1 MTSLLPSDKTGIAL
15 VYVDEQAAGITRR
28 RCGKGFRFCLPD
40 GKAVTDPVEIQRLRS
55 IGLPPAYRNCWYC
68 LDPNGHLQA
77 TGFDERGRKQYR
89 YHPLFRSQKEDEKF
103 ALCAQFGHTLPRLR
117 ARVEDDLAS
126 RKLTFERTVAAIVRL
141 LDVGLLR
148 VGNEQYAR
156 ENDSYGATT
165 LRTDHAE
172 LRGQKVKLRYRGKSG
187 KEWNRAI
194 TDKALARF
202 VRQVQDLPGQKLFQF
217 VDAQGTPHPVSS
229 SDVNAYIHDV
239 MGGDFS
245 AKHFRTFGAS
255 VVAYAALVAARGN
268 ISLRELTLVVSQA
281 LGNTPAI
288 ARKSYIHPALIDLCQ
303 NGPEAGTD
311 PWTLPRST
319 RWLTRTERG
328 LIAYLDALKPA
339 KRAR

>member
-1 MTSLLPSDKTGIAL
+1 MTII
-15 VYVDEQAAGITRR
+15 YVDEQAAGITRR
-28 RCGKGFRFCLPD
+28 RFGKGFRFCFAD
-40 GKAVTDPVEIQRLRS
+40 GAPVTDPDEIERLRS
-55 IGLPPAYRNCWYC
+55 IGLPPAYRDCWYC
-68 LDPNGHLQA
+68 PDPNGHLQA
-77 TGFDERGRKQYR
+77 TGFDDRGRKQYR

-103 ALCAQFGHTLPRLR
+103 ALCAQFGRILPKLR
-117 ARVEDDLAS
+117 ERVEQDLAS

-141 LDVGLLR
+141 LDAGLLR
-148 VGNEQYAR
+148 VGNDQYAK

-165 LRTDHAE
+165 LRADHAE

-217 VDAQGTPHPVSS
+217 VDAQGDPHPVSS

-239 MGGDFS
+239 MGEAFS

-255 VVAYAALVAARGN
+255 VVAYEALVASQGTMK
-268 ISLRELTLVVSQA
+268 LREMTLVVSQA

-288 ARKSYIHPALIDLCQ
+288 ARKSYIHPALIALCQ
-303 NGPEAGTD
+303 DGPAEGTD

-328 LIAYLDALKPA
+328 LIAYLDALNPTPP
-339 KRAR
+339 RQ